1 MFRALEVLTNQVSL
15 LAQGSHGG
23 GRSWDALERYRNLKM
38 FNGDLK
44 DYEEFAT
51 KFRSQVAAGD
61 KKVERLMR
69 AVETECTE
77 DRLALNQFDECK
89 PEFDEND
96 AEFVLTS
103 SSEMFNLLLNLT
115 TGEANATVRC
125 CQGLGWL
132 AWKRLTSSLN
142 PRTLASGIKAISA
155 VLAPGKI
162 QQATKADHEVDSWED
177 RMAKLSTE
185 YWQILSAK
193 MKVAVLHYA
202 VQRPSGEGLG

>member
-1 MFRALEVLTNQVSL
+1 M

-23 GRSWDALERYRNLKM
+23 GPSWDALERYRNLKM
-38 FNGDLK
+38 FNGDPK

-77 DRLALNQFDECK
+77 DRLTVNQFDECK

-96 AEFVLTS
+96 AQFVLTS

-115 TGEANATVRC
+115 TGEANATVRG
-125 CQGLGWL
+125 CQGLLDGWL
-132 AWKRLTSSLN
+132 
-142 PRTLASGIKAISA
+142 
-155 VLAPGKI
+155 GK
-162 QQATKADHEVDSWED
+162 
-177 RMAKLSTE
+177 
-185 YWQILSAK
+185 
-193 MKVAVLHYA
+193 
-202 VQRPSGEGLG
+202 G